1 MRKHDVRPLVAPS
14 TKVPEAVVMTRSL
27 TLAEREWAR
36 RISGVLALTLL
47 GRLIGFV
54 YPVLLLRQLD
64 NAAAGLAFFFVNS
77 AYFVV
82 QPVSGGAAMAM
93 VSPIAAAS
101 TDDERAQW
109 LRAAANAFVPGI
121 ALASVVAV
129 IACVTT
135 SAPVLPMLTMVVGL
149 SVDTMYFQLLTARHR
164 YTAAASYRLIAN
176 VAQLA
181 ALVFVLV
188 LGFRSVTLVV
198 AIFAFSYVV
207 GFAAVEP
214 GQQALIAL
222 ARRVV
227 SATRKQRRRLIKTAI
242 PTAITGL
249 AYSGITGADTY
260 LVRLTHHDLVAP
272 YGAAKTLAAP
282 FLLVSLALATIVQPE
297 TARADGVKAASL
309 RSRIIRLGAGG
320 GAIGIASCWAFSGI
334 AVHLMYGGRYPAAA
348 TTLGWLGTGT
358 TLLGLHTLLQVWCW
372 GRGLYVV
379 PLISLGTGAVTAI
392 AVNLALVPRL
402 GAPGGGV
409 AMCLGAAVAMVLI
422 LHLSSKPA
430 LRHAY
435 RPARAIV
442 RLGDRPS

>member
-1 MRKHDVRPLVAPS
+1 VIGMNILRIRLTVRTV
-14 TKVPEAVVMTRSL
+14 TRG
-27 TLAEREWAR
+27 EREWLR
-36 RISGVLALTLL
+36 RISGVLVVTLL
-47 GRLIGFV
+47 GRLIGFL

-64 NAAAGLAFFFVNS
+64 NAAAGLAFFFINS

-109 LRAAANAFVPGI
+109 LRAAANALVPGVM
-121 ALASVVAV
+121 AAMAVA
-129 IACVTT
+129 IFACVT
-135 SAPVLPMLTMVVGL
+135 SNAPVLPMLAMVLGL
-149 SVDTMYFQLLTARHR
+149 SADTMYFQLLTARHR
-164 YTAAASYRLIAN
+164 YAAAATYRLISN

-181 ALVFVLV
+181 ALVVVLA

-214 GQQALIAL
+214 GQRVLLSL
-222 ARRVV
+222 AQRAV
-227 SATRKQRRRLIKTAI
+227 SATRSQRRRLIKTAI

-297 TARADGVKAASL
+297 TARADRTQAASL

-320 GAIGIASCWAFSGI
+320 GAIAIAACWIFSGI
-334 AVHLMYGGRYPAAA
+334 AVRLVYGARYPAAV
-348 TTLGWLGTGT
+348 TTLSWLGAGT

-372 GRGLYVV
+372 GRGQYVM
-379 PLISLGTGAVTAI
+379 PLISLVTGAGVAI
-392 AVNLALVPRL
+392 AANLALVPRL

-409 AMCLGAAVAMVLI
+409 AMCIGAAVAMVLI
-422 LHLSSKPA
+422 VGLSSKTDLGDQPQR
-430 LRHAY
+430 LT
-435 RPARAIV
+435 RATV
-442 RLGDRPS
+442 RLGNRAS